1 MPLQPIGLNISGVSE
16 ISAPEFN
23 ISSNITQFIND
34 IPDKANEYT
43 GNFLGTP
50 IMIGIAFYLYY
61 KLNDTSQTAFFGY
74 SHIRSIALSCGI
86 TGVVGMIMYAI
97 GYFRQLYAVMFFI
110 VIFMLMFIWVI
121 KEER

>member
-1 MPLQPIGLNISGVSE
+1 MPLQKVGLNISGISD

-23 ISSNITQFIND
+23 ISGNITEFIND
-34 IPDKANEYT
+34 IPNKANEYT

-61 KLNDTSQTAFFGY
+61 KLSDRSQTAFFSY
-74 SHIRSIALSCGI
+74 SQVRSIALSTGI

-97 GYFRQLYAVMFFI
+97 GYFRQLYPIMFFI
-110 VIFMLMFIWVI
+110 IIFMLMFIWTI